1 MSLIRKPAELEI
13 QPTIQA
19 LIYGQAGTGKTTL
32 ALSAPAPL
40 LLDFD
45 NGVSRVNPGHRT
57 DTVQIKSYQ
66 DCLDVLQED
75 LSAYKSIVVDT
86 GGKLLDFM
94 GDWLIKKN
102 SKLGKANGTLS
113 LQGFGERKAE
123 FRQLCKQLRMMNKH
137 LIFVAHRDEQK
148 QGDEYRYVPIFGGSS
163 YADLVS
169 DLDLVG
175 YLEAY
180 GRKRVITFDP
190 TDRND
195 GKNTLNMPATTELP
209 LVVDDQGAAM
219 PNTFFTDV
227 VIGGFERRLAE
238 QKALNEAFG
247 EIMEFVKAN
256 VEAVTDA
263 DTANEVSAKLQGLNH
278 VGNSRIYASQMLRNR
293 CNELGLKLNKEAKRY
308 EAA

>member
-1 MSLIRKPAELEI
+1 MTLIRRPAELEI

-75 LSAYKSIVVDT
+75 LSSYKSIVIDT

-94 GDWLIKKN
+94 APYIIAKN
-102 SKLGKANGTLS
+102 GKLGKRNGS
-113 LQGFGERKAE
+113 LTQQGYGERKAE
-123 FRQLCKQLRMMNKH
+123 FRDLCRRFRMLNKH
-137 LIFVAHRDEQK
+137 LIFVAHRATQK
-148 QGDEYRYVPIFGGSS
+148 NGDEVRYVPIFGGSS
-163 YADLVS
+163 YDDLVT

-175 YLEAY
+175 YVEAY

-190 TDRND
+190 TDKND
-195 GKNTLNMPATTELP
+195 GKNTINMPAQVELP
-209 LVVDDQGAAM
+209 VVVDDKGAAL
-219 PNTFFTDV
+219 PNTFFADV

-263 DTANEVSAKLQGLNH
+263 GTANEVLVKLQGLNH
-278 VGNSRIYASQMLRNR
+278 VGNSRLYASQMLNSR
-293 CNELGLKLNKEAKRY
+293 CKAIGLKLNKDTKCY
-308 EAA
+308 EAS